1 MKLMTEQTR
10 FIFRLKC
17 IIKKCRER
25 GKFLLALKI
34 RNKYA

>member
-1 MKLMTEQTR
+1 MKPMTEQTR

-25 GKFLLALKI
+25 GKFLLALRI
-34 RNKYA
+34 RDKHA